1 MDRIPT
7 TLLCGQLPVDRCVA
21 WHIGW
26 RLGSRSR
33 RLLGIPKLPDGQER
47 RTGLIAQAAHQF
59 ERENLVLDE
68 IMDGQENVFTIG
80 AQHVAKRIAF
90 SIHGED
96 RPCDLGI
103 AQHRQS
109 RLGQQDRII
118 GIGEEQGLELDGLR
132 NEKVDRKSTR
142 LNSSHVKI
150 SYAVFCLKKK
160 NRYSL

>member
-1 MDRIPT
+1 
-7 TLLCGQLPVDRCVA
+7 
-21 WHIGW
+21 
-26 RLGSRSR
+26 
-33 RLLGIPKLPDGQER
+33 
-47 RTGLIAQAAHQF
+47 F

-96 RPCDLGI
+96 WPCDLGI

-109 RLGQQDRII
+109 RLGQQDWII

-132 NEKVDRKSTR
+132 SEKVGFGRQR
-142 LNSSHVKI
+142 LLYLQPQQLLVQRLRPEEIGDEQRQNAGNYRRHEQGTGTAPARSFSSDGQRL
-150 SYAVFCLKKK
+150 AVQNVILTE
-160 NRYSL
+160 SLLRCPGPW